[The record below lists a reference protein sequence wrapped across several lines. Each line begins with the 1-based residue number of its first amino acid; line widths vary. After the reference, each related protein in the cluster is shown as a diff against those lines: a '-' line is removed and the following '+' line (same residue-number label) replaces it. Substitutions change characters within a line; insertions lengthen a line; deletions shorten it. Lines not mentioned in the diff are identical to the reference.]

1 MPNSDLPEIVG
12 LRELVNLL
20 NVSRRTPHAW
30 AYRRVLPEP
39 DFDSINGLRAWR
51 TVTILKWAAASG
63 RLPKHLRHLGP
74 ELMGT
79 TGTLPKRRGRRTDA
93 EYAAIANGENPDETP
108 TDSLSATLDAKAV
121 TEVAPA
127 PSVEPVAAPEP
138 VTVAEPVII
147 APEPT
152 PEPIPEPVTAA
163 APGTTTTAPVV
174 FERGEDGRL
183 YARNVNS

>member
-1 MPNSDLPEIVG
+1 
-12 LRELVNLL
+12 
-20 NVSRRTPHAW
+20 
-30 AYRRVLPEP
+30 
-39 DFDSINGLRAWR
+39 
-51 TVTILKWAAASG
+51 
-63 RLPKHLRHLGP
+63 
-74 ELMGT
+74 MGT

-183 YARNVNS
+183 YARNVNP